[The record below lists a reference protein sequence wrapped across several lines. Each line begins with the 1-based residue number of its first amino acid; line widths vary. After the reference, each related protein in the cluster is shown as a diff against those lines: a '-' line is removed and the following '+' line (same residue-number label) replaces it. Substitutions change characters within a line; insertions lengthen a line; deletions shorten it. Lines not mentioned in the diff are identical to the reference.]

1 MNFFRVRYVFL
12 LVILSLFTRG
22 AFAFEDEHSA
32 HEHGHASLTIV
43 QEANEIQVVFESPAM
58 NIVGFEHSPSTPKH
72 RATIKGAQTSLSDVT
87 KLIQIN
93 ESAKCSIEHTHISSA
108 LLEDDEHREGEEH
121 EHEHE
126 EKHDHDTENSHS
138 EFKAEYHFDCANIG
152 AISEIKVAFFDVFS
166 GIEEIDVQMITE
178 SEQRLLEIKPDNA
191 SIKF

>member
-12 LVILSLFTRG
+12 LVILSLFARG
-22 AFAFEDEHSA
+22 ASAFEDEHSA

-72 RATIKGAQTSLSDVT
+72 RAKIKDAQTSLSDVT

-93 ESAKCSIEHTHISSA
+93 EDAKCSIEHTHITSA

-121 EHEHE
+121 E
-126 EKHDHDTENSHS
+126 EKHDHDTESSHS

-152 AISEIKVAFFDVFS
+152 AISEIKVDFFDVFS
-166 GIEEIDVQMITE
+166 GIEEVDVQMITE
-178 SEQRLLEIKPDNA
+178 SEQRLLEIKPGNA